1 MHVRVAS
8 RRGALEGRRG
18 DLRPRA
24 PIAVSLATATTS
36 AMTTATQRRTIPKAL
51 TRSPR
56 APPRARRSPTA
67 LTMIGRARCQR
78 GCGVG
83 VTPHAAAV
91 SRCSLLTA
99 ERGQWTWQWTNKL
112 YDGQRGNSH
121 FSWLSAKNNSS
132 TRHQKPPGKK
142 RPKWKIRSKLGGSCG
157 KSAPGEV
164 ALRAPDPRSVHF
176 IMTAST
182 Q

>member
-1 MHVRVAS
+1 MRVAS

-112 YDGQRGNSH
+112 YDGQRGNSR

-132 TRHQKPPGKK
+132 TRHQNRRGKNG
-142 RPKWKIRSKLGGSCG
+142 RNEKLGDSCG

-176 IMTAST
+176 TMTAST